1 MADGLF
7 ERMDGFLKAIRGIAL
22 GIAGAIGAVFVLT
35 VLALTLYRLLGL
47 LMREVFGHPWGL

>member
-7 ERMDGFLKAIRGIAL
+7 ERMDGFLKAIRSIAL

-47 LMREVFGHPWGL
+47 LLREVFGHAWGL